1 MLLVLLLAVG
11 ARASEE
17 TLRTFD
23 AMKGHVERHIF
34 KGALDGIDWDALC
47 RRYRPLADR
56 AKPGLE
62 LHGVLNRLLAE
73 LKVSH
78 ATILEAEVYGVLW
91 NEVFG
96 EPAPTWGFM
105 LEETVPGHLF
115 VRTLYEGGPAAE
127 AGVLFGDR
135 VVKIEG
141 EDALRSKR
149 LLPAGYDAISPGPRK
164 LVVSTTGHVEM
175 RLTIQRTADAASQ
188 REVVVKRRT
197 MSGLDAMRKSVRVV
211 ERDGFKLGTLHMW
224 YCQPGIE
231 KVVRAA
237 LDGPL
242 QGCDAFVCDLRG
254 RGGYTQL
261 GNLVVSQ
268 LQATGKPLVFLIDGL
283 TRSAKEVVAWRIRKD
298 KTGRLVG
305 TPTAGAVHSAWCYGL
320 PDGSY
325 VMLPRNSVS
334 VCGHTFEGHP
344 TEPHDEVNLVV
355 PYAAGKDTVLEKGC
369 AVAVARLERSG
380 RGLKGWPTLAGA
392 LGQK

>member
-1 MLLVLLLAVG
+1 MRLLLLLLLAVG

-23 AMKGHVERHIF
+23 AMKGHVERYTF
-34 KGALDGIDWDALC
+34 KGAFDGIDWDALC

-62 LHGVLNRLLAE
+62 LHGVLNRLLGE

-78 ATILEAEVYGVLW
+78 AAILEAEVYGVLW

-96 EPAPTWGFM
+96 KPAPTWGFM
-105 LEETVPGHLF
+105 LEETVTGHLF

-135 VVKIEG
+135 VVNIEG

-164 LVVSTTGHVEM
+164 LVVSTKGQMEL
-175 RLTIQRTADAASQ
+175 RLTIQRTADPASQ

-197 MSGLDAMRKSVRVV
+197 MSGLDAMRKSVRIV

-231 KVVRAA
+231 TVARAA

-242 QGCDAFVCDLRG
+242 QRCDAFVCDLRG
-254 RGGYTQL
+254 RGGNMRF
-261 GNLVVSQ
+261 GNHVVSQ

-283 TRSAKEVVAWRIRKD
+283 TRSAKEIVAWRIRED

-305 TPTAGAVHSAWCYGL
+305 TPTAGAVCSAWCYGL

-325 VMLPRNSVS
+325 VMLPLNS
-334 VCGHTFEGHP
+334 GPFYGRTFEGHP
-344 TEPHDEVNLVV
+344 TEPHDEINLVV
-355 PYAAGKDTVLEKGC
+355 PYAAGKDTVLEKGFE
-369 AVAVARLERSG
+369 VAVAS
-380 RGLKGWPTLAGA
+380 LKVRANRA
-392 LGQK
+392 R